1 MVVLAN
7 ILSSIKNAERA
18 GKYEVTVRPISSVV
32 KKILG
37 ILKELNYIND
47 VEFTDNRKGGE
58 AKIKLTGKIN
68 DIGEVT
74 PNFYVGVRNLRK
86 FEKRYL
92 PAEGFGNLILTTP
105 KGVITNT
112 KARELNTGGQ
122 LLAYVY

>member
-7 ILSSIKNAERA
+7 ILSSIKNAEKS
-18 GKYEVTVRPISSVV
+18 GKYEVTVRPVSNVV

-37 ILKELNYIND
+37 ILKELHYIKD
-47 VEFTDNRKGGE
+47 AEFIENRKGGE
-58 AKIKLTGKIN
+58 VKIKLTGKIN
-68 DIGEVT
+68 SIGEIT
-74 PNFYVGVRNLRK
+74 PNFYVGVRDLRK

-92 PAEGFGNLILTTP
+92 PADGFGNFILSTP

-112 KARELNTGGQ
+112 KAKELNTGGQ